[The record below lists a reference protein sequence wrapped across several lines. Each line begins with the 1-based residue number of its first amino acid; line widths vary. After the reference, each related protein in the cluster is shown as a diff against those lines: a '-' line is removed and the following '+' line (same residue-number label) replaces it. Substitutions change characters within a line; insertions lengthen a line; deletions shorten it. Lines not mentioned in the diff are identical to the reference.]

1 MSAENNY
8 FKLRS
13 VNLWISDMKAT
24 FFVAIETVFPRQND
38 RLKDWELVRQIICVQ
53 KQRRNRKWNKNTF
66 RIRLGNDCNLPQKIR
81 ESIKTMFT
89 GV

>member
-24 FFVAIETVFPRQND
+24 FFVAIETAETVFPQQND
-38 RLKDWELVRQIICVQ
+38 RLK
-53 KQRRNRKWNKNTF
+53 N
-66 RIRLGNDCNLPQKIR
+66 
-81 ESIKTMFT
+81 
-89 GV
+89 

>member
-24 FFVAIETVFPRQND
+24 FFVAIETVFPQQND
-38 RLKDWELVRQIICVQ
+38 RLKD
-53 KQRRNRKWNKNTF
+53 
-66 RIRLGNDCNLPQKIR
+66 
-81 ESIKTMFT
+81 
-89 GV
+89 